1 MSSFRICALL
11 TQVCSLCHNFGGF
24 TLLICAL
31 LRMGAI
37 FQWKAPKTFPEGQR
51 TRVHMLVLPFTPL
64 IVWSQETYLTSPA
77 SGSSSIKWDNNML
90 IRVFWG
96 LNYIWEKNDF
106 TFQNVYSDGSVGPDG
121 FQWEETGFHISLCRA
136 WVSGQKQQPEN
147 GMTSGSSFEGMWLI
161 KIVQIKCK

>member
-37 FQWKAPKTFPEGQR
+37 FQWKAQKTFPEGQR

-96 LNYIWEKNDF
+96 LNYIWEKMILLSKMYIAMAVWVLMDSSEKKQDF
-106 TFQNVYSDGSVGPDG
+106 TFLSVEPGYQG
-121 FQWEETGFHISLCRA
+121 KSN
-136 WVSGQKQQPEN
+136 SQKMVWQVVPASR
-147 GMTSGSSFEGMWLI
+147 G
-161 KIVQIKCK
+161 CD